1 MNVKDTIAD
10 ALPDTFHESEG
21 NRVVGAS
28 SDDAWV
34 FKQKYHQRFLV
45 VKKAGFS
52 SGQEGFLVD
61 YWYPEAGETRENK
74 YDSGPRAKHQS
85 QEVAT
90 SIRGLSETIKASV
103 EELEAPVPA
112 AP

>member
-1 MNVKDTIAD
+1 MNVKDAIAE

-21 NRVVGAS
+21 YPVMGQGS
-28 SDDAWV
+28 SDRWV

-45 VKKAGFS
+45 VKKAGFA

-61 YWYPEAGETRENK
+61 CWYPDADETRENK
-74 YDSGPRAKHQS
+74 YDSSPRAKHRS

-90 SIRGLSETIKASV
+90 SISDLTETIKSSIDNP
-103 EELEAPVPA
+103 ESPLKPTP
-112 AP
+112 

>member
-1 MNVKDTIAD
+1 MNVKDAIAE
-10 ALPDTFHESEG
+10 ALPNTFHESEG
-21 NRVVGAS
+21 YSVMGQNS
-28 SDDAWV
+28 SDRWI

-61 YWYPEAGETRENK
+61 CWYPDANETRENK
-74 YDSGPRAKHQS
+74 YDSSPRAKHRS

-90 SIRGLSETIKASV
+90 SITGLMATIKSSV
-103 EELEAPVPA
+103 EVMESPPK
-112 AP
+112 PTP